1 MRSDV
6 SNIDE
11 CTAVFQ
17 RALSSNGDN
26 GRERERHL
34 LEGVR
39 YMHAVIERGESV
51 PRVWVYLGELQLQR
65 AAIDEAL
72 AAFERAVELDPLD
85 PLAHSG
91 LAQGLM
97 EQGHDEAAERTLAAA
112 LDQCESAFLHGQ
124 LGSLLIG
131 QGRFEEAV
139 ELLERG
145 LELEPENEELL
156 LLFARHLSESEEQ
169 MRSYLERALVSDPD
183 YVEALCDLGA
193 LFTLQER
200 TDSAERCFARA
211 LELDDES
218 LDALHGLSEV
228 KRLSDPRESLR
239 LAGRSIEVDPND
251 PRGWALM
258 GEALWELSYKAKAHR
273 ALERACS
280 IRPVRHEGAR
290 AFWLR
295 ARMSEQEGLL
305 QHAVWRL
312 EEAAAHAHLWPPI
325 AADLGR
331 LYAEIGRSKDARHW
345 LHVALEHDTDDAVSR
360 ELLAGLERT

>member
-17 RALSSNGDN
+17 HALCSGNDD

-39 YMHAVIERGESV
+39 YMHAVIEKGHPV

-91 LAQGLM
+91 LAQGLI
-97 EQGHDEAAERTLAAA
+97 EQGRDEAAERTLSAA
-112 LDQCESAFLHGQ
+112 LELCESAFLHGQ
-124 LGSLLIG
+124 LGSLFIS
-131 QGRFEEAV
+131 QGRYDEAV
-139 ELLERG
+139 ALLERG

-169 MRSYLERALVSDPD
+169 MRTYLERALVSDPD

-193 LFTLQER
+193 LFALQER
-200 TDSAERCFARA
+200 AEAAERCFARA

-228 KRLSDPRESLR
+228 KRVSDPRESLR
-239 LAGRSIEVDPND
+239 LAGRAIELDPND

-273 ALERACS
+273 ALERACA
-280 IRPVRHEGAR
+280 IRPIRHEGAR

-295 ARMSEQEGLL
+295 AQMSEQEGLV
-305 QHAVWRL
+305 QHALWRL

-331 LYAEIGRSKDARHW
+331 LYAEVGRVTDARRW
-345 LHVALEHDTDDAVSR
+345 LHVALEHDTDDARSR
-360 ELLAGLERT
+360 DLLTTLERT